1 MPLLQSTMSN
11 LIDCSA
17 DFKVF
22 NIAGVTVT
30 QGSGSEFIQLPAGL
44 YIVAAGSESVK
55 VIVK

>member
-1 MPLLQSTMSN
+1 MSN